1 MKQIAIIAPTAS
13 GKTALSIEVAKKTNS
28 VILSLDSLS
37 VYKHIDIASAKP
49 ILKQRDGILHFGI
62 DEVYPNEKFDVME
75 FINLYKKAKNYALDN
90 KKNLI
95 IVGGTGFY
103 LKSMIDGIS
112 QIPNMSSDTIQW
124 VDEQLKDIKKIY
136 NFLNNLDKKYMSNIS
151 INDSYRIE
159 KALLIYKQT
168 NLIPSEFFKQ
178 NPPKPIIDNIDI
190 YEIVWDVDIL
200 RTRIQQR
207 TKIMIN
213 DGLID
218 EVISLEQNY
227 TRVIGP
233 MNSIGIS
240 ETLDYLD
247 GKVSKKQLENK
258 ISINTARLAKHQR
271 TFNNGQFKNVRKA
284 SLEDCRK
291 LLL

>member
-28 VILSLDSLS
+28 IILSLDSLS

-49 ILKQRDGILHFGI
+49 TLKKRDGILHFGI

-75 FINLYKKAKNYALDN
+75 FINLYKKAKKHALDN
-90 KKNLI
+90 NQNLI

-103 LKSMIDGIS
+103 LKSMINGIS
-112 QIPNMSSDTIQW
+112 QVPDINSSTIKW
-124 VDEQLKDIKKIY
+124 VDKQLKDIKYIY
-136 NFLNNLDKKYMSNIS
+136 KFLNNLDKKYMTNIS
-151 INDSYRIE
+151 VNDSYRIQ
-159 KALLIYKQT
+159 KALLIYRQT

-178 NPPKPIIDNIDI
+178 NPPQPIIDNIDI
-190 YEIVWDVDIL
+190 YEIVWDIDTL
-200 RTRIQQR
+200 RTRIKQR
-207 TKIMIN
+207 TKIIIN

-218 EVISLEQNY
+218 EVISLEKKY
-227 TRVIGP
+227 TRIIHP

-240 ETLDYLD
+240 ETLNYLD
-247 GKVSKKQLENK
+247 GKISKKQLENK

-271 TFNNGQFKNVRKA
+271 TFNNSQFKNIKKA